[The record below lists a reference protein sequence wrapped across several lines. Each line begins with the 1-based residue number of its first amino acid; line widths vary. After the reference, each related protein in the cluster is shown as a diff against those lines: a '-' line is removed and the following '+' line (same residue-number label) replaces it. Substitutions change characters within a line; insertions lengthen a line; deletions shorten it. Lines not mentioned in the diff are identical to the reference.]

1 MTNNFVFNASIKL
14 KNLNKMNTVLHLMNN
29 ENIDNNSDYQCLLYF
44 KNLLNSFDS
53 NSKNI
58 KMFDVIDKF
67 CSFYEN
73 VLSIYCKDNLIM
85 CDKIEEFE
93 WEDVQYVMNKM
104 VEIIDIVFMK
114 YGTDFN
120 NISVGE

>member
-14 KNLNKMNTVLHLMNN
+14 KNLNKMNNVLRLMEN
-29 ENIDNNSDYQCLLYF
+29 ENINNNDYQCLSCF

-53 NSKNI
+53 NPKNV

-73 VLSIYCKDNLIM
+73 VLSVYCKDNLIM
-85 CDKIEEFE
+85 YNKIEEFE
-93 WEDVQYVMNKM
+93 WEDVQYIMDKM
-104 VEIIDIVFMK
+104 IEVIDIVFMK

-120 NISVGE
+120 NMIVGE

>member
-73 VLSIYCKDNLIM
+73 VLSVYCKDNLIM

-104 VEIIDIVFMK
+104 IEIIDIVFMK

>member
-14 KNLNKMNTVLHLMNN
+14 KNLNKMNSVLRLMEN
-29 ENIDNNSDYQCLLYF
+29 ENINNNDYQCLSCF

-53 NSKNI
+53 NPKNV

-73 VLSIYCKDNLIM
+73 VLSVYCKDNLIM
-85 CDKIEEFE
+85 YNKIEEFE
-93 WEDVQYVMNKM
+93 WEDVQYIMDKM
-104 VEIIDIVFMK
+104 IEVIDIVFMK

-120 NISVGE
+120 NMTVGE

>member
-14 KNLNKMNTVLHLMNN
+14 KNLNKMDSVLRLMEN
-29 ENIDNNSDYQCLLYF
+29 ENINNNDYQCLLCF
-44 KNLLNSFDS
+44 KNLLNSFNS
-53 NSKNI
+53 NPKNV
-58 KMFDVIDKF
+58 KMFDVIDRF

-73 VLSIYCKDNLIM
+73 VLSVYCKDNLIR

-93 WEDVQYVMNKM
+93 WEDVQYIMDKM
-104 VEIIDIVFMK
+104 IEVIDTVFMK

-120 NISVGE
+120 NISI

>member
-1 MTNNFVFNASIKL
+1 
-14 KNLNKMNTVLHLMNN
+14 MNTVLHLMKN
-29 ENIDNNSDYQCLLYF
+29 ENIDNNSDYRCLLCF